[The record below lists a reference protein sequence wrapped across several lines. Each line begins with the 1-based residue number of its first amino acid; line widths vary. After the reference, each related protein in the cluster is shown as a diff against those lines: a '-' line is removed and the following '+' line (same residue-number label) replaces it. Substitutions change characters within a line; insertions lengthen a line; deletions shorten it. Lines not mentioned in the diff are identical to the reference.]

1 MLNETFY
8 LQPSITSLFTAE
20 AAGKNALVA
29 TSANFEKA
37 CASKESIDIAK
48 TVLRLDCIAS
58 TKVDEWSNMWHVHG
72 LASVLRT
79 AITSLYPNVNNRIRQ
94 LFHRRVQPRIC
105 DVALQNSIPLV
116 ILWTHTSKI
125 PKQGVNT
132 HWSPNHFVPCFSPT
146 TLTGSTSEQGECA
159 VQAAV
164 PPASNSP
171 APAIPDTLSLSG
183 TGQAAVPPASSSP
196 APAIPDTLSLSGT
209 GQAAV
214 PPVSSSPAPAIPDT
228 LSLSGT
234 GQAAVPPASSSPAPA
249 IPDTLS
255 LSGTGQAAVPP
266 ASSSPAPAIPDTLSL
281 SGTGQAAVPPAS
293 SSPAPAIPDTLSLSG
308 TGQAAV
314 PPTSSSP
321 APAIPGAINTGLD
334 RISLS
339 PISTQQT
346 SSLFLS
352 ENRHQTDQLKGACSN
367 RDVPTTDLFFLT
379 YSTPQKTVRKRSSPS
394 LSKPITRFFSKKK
407 QTLSETSCTPITC
420 VHHPVSSS
428 AKKPSCV
435 KRQMCA
441 KSEQAGSLPLSS
453 VSTTTLLNVLASGNI
468 PSKRFEQVSSPGI
481 SLRNYFKSS
490 IESSQSAVD
499 ESRPLPK
506 VLSDSSS
513 EYQFFSSPKSKASDS
528 SDSIDFDELAYF
540 QEDDEIPPDDETSS
554 SHTLSND
561 SDSDHTQVISHAGSS
576 CSLPFPEVS
585 CEWYEKQRALEVRNA
600 AREELRSSKEG
611 ICDDKG
617 NICFVDRSQV
627 KGELSQNIQT
637 LKDQVARLK
646 NGATK
651 QHLSSIIKSGEFII
665 ANGPIVKTQELGRV
679 YAREKGL
686 TTRKRSVE
694 LYEMLSRYLNLAQ
707 IYMFGVAYV
716 TQNSANLAAITSSIR
731 STIDVEEITKE
742 RVEDRLKKV
751 IPSAL
756 KYLDSHRD
764 RQVLKYLLAELTN
777 ISFAARMQDIKS
789 RKGTRAAAKA
799 VPTHL
804 LHYSNIKSTSQQ
816 VRSDMTNFQQYQLT
830 QRIIS
835 RRKLKEIRTI
845 GEGRG
850 RKLKSSQFPELATVL
865 SYAFGEMDGGL
876 QAHPRLTTG
885 TVYRASDNVMTM
897 RTAREVLLSLAP
909 ENFRIS
915 LSSCFNYT
923 QNYRQGSIQSKQH
936 HTGRNI
942 NANLSLKKPP
952 RTGVEKLV
960 VNLHWSSTNVNII
973 VDGCHNLHWCAVISK
988 DAKAIVPTDIAPVQR
1003 PGHSWKKREIPD
1015 HSWDQSRTN
1024 SITPMTFLFLETKVE
1039 SLPST
1044 TINALDIQVSE
1055 TTVLYLTRTGQS
1067 VTLLNLSF
1075 YEPDTTYKCLNE
1087 ICYLLSLSAL
1097 DSFFRDQTTHK
1108 LKKELIFVVD
1118 NGPAEQP
1125 SSCLVQMCLVRL
1137 L

>member
-1 MLNETFY
+1 MV
-8 LQPSITSLFTAE
+8 QHVACSWTSF
-20 AAGKNALVA
+20 
-29 TSANFEKA
+29 
-37 CASKESIDIAK
+37 
-48 TVLRLDCIAS
+48 
-58 TKVDEWSNMWHVHG
+58 
-72 LASVLRT
+72 VLRT
-79 AITSLYPNVNNRIRQ
+79 TITSLYPNVNNRIRQ

-159 VQAAV
+159 V
-164 PPASNSP
+164 
-171 APAIPDTLSLSG
+171 
-183 TGQAAVPPASSSP
+183 
-196 APAIPDTLSLSGT
+196 
-209 GQAAV
+209 
-214 PPVSSSPAPAIPDT
+214 
-228 LSLSGT
+228 
-234 GQAAVPPASSSPAPA
+234 QAAVPPASSSPAPA

-441 KSEQAGSLPLSS
+441 KSEQASSLPLSS

-481 SLRNYFKSS
+481 SLRNYS

-646 NGATK
+646 DGATK

-665 ANGPIVKTQELGRV
+665 ANGPIVKT
-679 YAREKGL
+679 
-686 TTRKRSVE
+686 
-694 LYEMLSRYLNLAQ
+694 
-707 IYMFGVAYV
+707 
-716 TQNSANLAAITSSIR
+716 
-731 STIDVEEITKE
+731 
-742 RVEDRLKKV
+742 
-751 IPSAL
+751 
-756 KYLDSHRD
+756 
-764 RQVLKYLLAELTN
+764 
-777 ISFAARMQDIKS
+777 
-789 RKGTRAAAKA
+789 
-799 VPTHL
+799 
-804 LHYSNIKSTSQQ
+804 
-816 VRSDMTNFQQYQLT
+816 
-830 QRIIS
+830 
-835 RRKLKEIRTI
+835 
-845 GEGRG
+845 
-850 RKLKSSQFPELATVL
+850 
-865 SYAFGEMDGGL
+865 
-876 QAHPRLTTG
+876 
-885 TVYRASDNVMTM
+885 
-897 RTAREVLLSLAP
+897 
-909 ENFRIS
+909 
-915 LSSCFNYT
+915 
-923 QNYRQGSIQSKQH
+923 
-936 HTGRNI
+936 
-942 NANLSLKKPP
+942 
-952 RTGVEKLV
+952 
-960 VNLHWSSTNVNII
+960 
-973 VDGCHNLHWCAVISK
+973 
-988 DAKAIVPTDIAPVQR
+988 
-1003 PGHSWKKREIPD
+1003 
-1015 HSWDQSRTN
+1015 
-1024 SITPMTFLFLETKVE
+1024 
-1039 SLPST
+1039 
-1044 TINALDIQVSE
+1044 
-1055 TTVLYLTRTGQS
+1055 
-1067 VTLLNLSF
+1067 
-1075 YEPDTTYKCLNE
+1075 
-1087 ICYLLSLSAL
+1087 
-1097 DSFFRDQTTHK
+1097 
-1108 LKKELIFVVD
+1108 
-1118 NGPAEQP
+1118 
-1125 SSCLVQMCLVRL
+1125 
-1137 L
+1137 

>member
-1 MLNETFY
+1 
-8 LQPSITSLFTAE
+8 
-20 AAGKNALVA
+20 
-29 TSANFEKA
+29 
-37 CASKESIDIAK
+37 
-48 TVLRLDCIAS
+48 
-58 TKVDEWSNMWHVHG
+58 MWHVHG

-79 AITSLYPNVNNRIRQ
+79 TITSLYPNVNNRIRQ

-159 VQAAV
+159 V
-164 PPASNSP
+164 
-171 APAIPDTLSLSG
+171 
-183 TGQAAVPPASSSP
+183 
-196 APAIPDTLSLSGT
+196 
-209 GQAAV
+209 
-214 PPVSSSPAPAIPDT
+214 
-228 LSLSGT
+228 
-234 GQAAVPPASSSPAPA
+234 
-249 IPDTLS
+249 
-255 LSGTGQAAVPP
+255 
-266 ASSSPAPAIPDTLSL
+266 
-281 SGTGQAAVPPAS
+281 QAAVPPAS

-441 KSEQAGSLPLSS
+441 KSEQASSLPLSS

-468 PSKRFEQVSSPGI
+468 PSKHFEQVSSPGI

-627 KGELSQNIQT
+627 KGELLQNIHT

-646 NGATK
+646 DGATK

-804 LHYSNIKSTSQQ
+804 LHYSNIKTTSQQ

-876 QAHPRLTTG
+876 
-885 TVYRASDNVMTM
+885 
-897 RTAREVLLSLAP
+897 
-909 ENFRIS
+909 
-915 LSSCFNYT
+915 
-923 QNYRQGSIQSKQH
+923 
-936 HTGRNI
+936 
-942 NANLSLKKPP
+942 
-952 RTGVEKLV
+952 
-960 VNLHWSSTNVNII
+960 
-973 VDGCHNLHWCAVISK
+973 
-988 DAKAIVPTDIAPVQR
+988 
-1003 PGHSWKKREIPD
+1003 
-1015 HSWDQSRTN
+1015 
-1024 SITPMTFLFLETKVE
+1024 
-1039 SLPST
+1039 
-1044 TINALDIQVSE
+1044 
-1055 TTVLYLTRTGQS
+1055 
-1067 VTLLNLSF
+1067 
-1075 YEPDTTYKCLNE
+1075 
-1087 ICYLLSLSAL
+1087 
-1097 DSFFRDQTTHK
+1097 
-1108 LKKELIFVVD
+1108 
-1118 NGPAEQP
+1118 
-1125 SSCLVQMCLVRL
+1125 
-1137 L
+1137 